1 MLPFRA
7 FTTTPRLN
15 ANLEDD
21 DGPLDT
27 DKIIAT
33 ILAED
38 KNLSPED
45 RSELEGM
52 ADELKDAADLRTINN
67 ELRNFEEMVPPDVR
81 VEREP
86 KITPGFFALEEEN
99 DDPGEDPDFESDD
112 ISSLAHGELEEHR
125 EMREFARVI
134 AWDMPLLF
142 SRLLLS
148 TSHNIILC

>member
-1 MLPFRA
+1 MLPSRA
-7 FTTTPRLN
+7 FTTTRYLKT
-15 ANLEDD
+15 NLEDD
-21 DGPLDT
+21 DGPVDT
-27 DKIIAT
+27 DSIIAK
-33 ILAED
+33 ILADD
-38 KNLSPED
+38 KTLSPED

-52 ADELKDAADLRTINN
+52 ADELKDAADQRTINN
-67 ELRNFEEMVPPDVR
+67 ELRNFEEMVPPDVP

-86 KITPGFFALEEEN
+86 KITPGFFAMDEEN

-142 SRLLLS
+142 SRLLLK
-148 TSHNIILC
+148 TCREVILC